1 MLKCKIIS
9 GLDKPLLGSKIE
21 DYKERTNISVLR
33 GEKATF
39 QMIYSLDFKEDGNY
53 SRYVSVKLSG
63 ELAKYT
69 TIRDVQSVPAVV
81 NYRGTVDDDFIT
93 TEPALIPDVLAPLS
107 FGGRLAACFCA
118 LKSLWIEIEIPEDCE
133 LSGKAELKL
142 DLEVEKWAD
151 ETEGPFTSSLALS
164 VDIIDATLPKQELI
178 FTQWFHHDC
187 LANYYRVEKWSD
199 EHFEII
205 EKFAKCAVKNGINM
219 LLTPIITPPLDNAA
233 DTRDL
238 QLADVRVTDNGY
250 EFGWDKLDAW
260 IEICNKVGIE
270 KFEIGHLFTQGGA
283 AYATKVSGV
292 KDGVYQRLFAKD
304 VPCDDPEYVKF
315 LRALLKSLIEHMKQ
329 RGDDKR
335 MMFHISDEPND
346 THLETYLKAKRAVA
360 DLLSDYPIFDA
371 LSHYEFYERG
381 VVEKPVVILHHL
393 EEFTE
398 KNVPGLWTY
407 NCCAPAAGYS
417 NRFLPMTL
425 SRNRS
430 LSLVLYKYN
439 IEGFL
444 HWGFNFYNTSGSYN
458 FINPFHDT
466 NSGGHFPSGD
476 SHSVYPG
483 IDGEPLESM
492 RLSCFAD
499 GLCDLRAFKLCEKL
513 YSREEVISALE
524 NFLGAPIRANT
535 YVNSSEKMHA
545 LREMINDMIR
555 AKL

>member
-1 MLKCKIIS
+1 
-9 GLDKPLLGSKIE
+9 
-21 DYKERTNISVLR
+21 
-33 GEKATF
+33 
-39 QMIYSLDFKEDGNY
+39 MIYSLDFKEDGNF

-69 TIRDVQSVPAVV
+69 TIRDVQSVPAVF
-81 NYRGTVDDDFIT
+81 NYRGTVDEDFIT

-107 FGGRLAACFCA
+107 FGGRLSACFCA
-118 LKSLWIEIEIPEDCE
+118 LKSLWIEIDIPEDCE
-133 LSGKAELKL
+133 LSGKADLKL

-260 IEICNKVGIE
+260 IEICNKVGIK

-315 LRALLKSLIEHMKQ
+315 LRALLKSLIDHMKQ

-398 KNVPGLWTY
+398 KMCRV
-407 NCCAPAAGYS
+407 
-417 NRFLPMTL
+417 F
-425 SRNRS
+425 
-430 LSLVLYKYN
+430 
-439 IEGFL
+439 
-444 HWGFNFYNTSGSYN
+444 
-458 FINPFHDT
+458 
-466 NSGGHFPSGD
+466 GHTTAVRPQQD
-476 SHSVYPG
+476 IPTA
-483 IDGEPLESM
+483 
-492 RLSCFAD
+492 SC
-499 GLCDLRAFKLCEKL
+499 R
-513 YSREEVISALE
+513 
-524 NFLGAPIRANT
+524 
-535 YVNSSEKMHA
+535 
-545 LREMINDMIR
+545 
-555 AKL
+555 

>member
-1 MLKCKIIS
+1 
-9 GLDKPLLGSKIE
+9 
-21 DYKERTNISVLR
+21 
-33 GEKATF
+33 
-39 QMIYSLDFKEDGNY
+39 
-53 SRYVSVKLSG
+53 
-63 ELAKYT
+63 
-69 TIRDVQSVPAVV
+69 
-81 NYRGTVDDDFIT
+81 
-93 TEPALIPDVLAPLS
+93 
-107 FGGRLAACFCA
+107 
-118 LKSLWIEIEIPEDCE
+118 
-133 LSGKAELKL
+133 
-142 DLEVEKWAD
+142 
-151 ETEGPFTSSLALS
+151 
-164 VDIIDATLPKQELI
+164 
-178 FTQWFHHDC
+178 
-187 LANYYRVEKWSD
+187 
-199 EHFEII
+199 
-205 EKFAKCAVKNGINM
+205 M

-238 QLADVRVTDNGY
+238 QLADVCVTEDGY
-250 EFGWDKLDAW
+250 EFGWDKLDRW
-260 IEICNKVGIE
+260 IEICNKVGIK

-283 AYATKVSGV
+283 VYATKVSGV

-315 LRALLKSLIEHMKQ
+315 LRALIKSLIDHMKQ

-524 NFLGAPIRANT
+524 SFLGAPIRANT

>member
-9 GLDKPLLGSKIE
+9 GLDKPLLGSSID
-21 DYKERTNISVLR
+21 DYKERTHISVLR

-39 QMIYSLDFKEDGNY
+39 QLIYTMDYRKEGNY
-53 SRYVSVKLSG
+53 PRFVLLDLSG

-69 TIRDVQSVPAVV
+69 TVKDVHSVPTIF
-81 NYRGTVDDDFIT
+81 NHRGTVDDDFIT
-93 TEPALIPDVLAPLS
+93 TAPALIPDILAPLS
-107 FGGRLAACFCA
+107 FGGRATACYGA
-118 LKSLWIEIEIPEDCE
+118 LKSLWIEINIPKDCQ
-133 LSGKAELKL
+133 LSGKAELKIGVKL
-142 DLEVEKWAD
+142 NEVDDK
-151 ETEGPFTSSLALS
+151 TLGSFSGTLGLT
-164 VDIIDATLPKQELI
+164 VDIIDQVLPEQEII

-205 EKFAKCAVKNGINM
+205 EKFAKCAAKNGINM

-250 EFGWDKLDAW
+250 EFGWDKLDRW
-260 IEICNKVGIE
+260 IEICNKVGIK

-283 AYATKVSGV
+283 AYATKVSGI
-292 KDGVYQRLFAKD
+292 KDGKYQRLFAKD

-315 LRALLKSLIEHMKQ
+315 LRELLTSLIAHMKK

-346 THLETYLKAKRAVA
+346 THLETYLKAKNAVA
-360 DLLSDYPIFDA
+360 DILSDYPIFDA

-381 VVEKPVVILHHL
+381 VVKKPVVILHHL
-393 EEFTE
+393 EDFTE

-417 NRFLPMTL
+417 NRFLNMTL
-425 SRNRS
+425 PRNRS
-430 LSLVLYKYN
+430 LALVLYKYN

-444 HWGFNFYNTSGSYN
+444 HWGFNFYNTSGSWN
-458 FINPFHDT
+458 PINPLHDT
-466 NSGGHFPSGD
+466 SSGGQFPSGD

-483 IDGEPLESM
+483 ENGEPLESM

-499 GLCDLRAFKLCEKL
+499 GLADLSAFRLCEKL

-524 NFLGAPIRANT
+524 NFLGAPIKANT
-535 YVNSSEKMHA
+535 YINSTEKMYA

-555 AKL
+555 AKI